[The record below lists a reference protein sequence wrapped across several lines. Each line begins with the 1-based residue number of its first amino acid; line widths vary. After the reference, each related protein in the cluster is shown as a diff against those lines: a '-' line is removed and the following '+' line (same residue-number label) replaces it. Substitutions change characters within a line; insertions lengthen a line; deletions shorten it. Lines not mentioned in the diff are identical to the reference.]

1 MEKRLVPWIKGIAA
15 AVAAMLIYAVP
26 LGLMTALVL
35 LVAAMEEGSNVLSAQ
50 TVPLSKAVILL
61 SEGVGFQ
68 GGSIVMGVTPLLLT
82 ILLIA
87 LIRTVCT
94 KTSTDP
100 RAFVSGAVVWLLLQ
114 HVLMSGL
121 HVRLEDSTGVVMG
134 KALLIYTLGYLL
146 AAVPHMPLLGVT
158 KNYIR
163 RYASAPVRH
172 SIRVGVRTA
181 LILLAGVAL
190 VGLGTVIV
198 WITLGHH
205 QMSAW
210 FDALHM
216 QTGSRVLMCVIGL
229 AWLPNV
235 CLWAISWL
243 FGAGFSIGEAA
254 NYTLWLSTT
263 QDLPPLPLFA
273 LFPQAI
279 DHDALRTA
287 VMLIPL
293 GLGIAVGLSMLFA
306 RSGFHIRLKQGSL
319 DMRSLLMD
327 FAYPAGAFCI
337 SAAVL
342 SIVNA
347 IVFPLANGSLG
358 SHRLAHVGV
367 DVRQA
372 TNAVARPCSIGL
384 FIAWGAVLVITA
396 VVFTVRWGMA
406 RHAADSHSSSAKPL
420 GEDQVTEK
428 PESTHR
434 VVNSTPQKEKQGDD
448 EPTATTGLGVRIP

>member
-254 NYTLWLSTT
+254 NYTLWSSTT

-279 DHDALRTA
+279 DHGRHAHPT
-287 VMLIPL
+287 
-293 GLGIAVGLSMLFA
+293 
-306 RSGFHIRLKQGSL
+306 GFGH
-319 DMRSLLMD
+319 
-327 FAYPAGAFCI
+327 
-337 SAAVL
+337 
-342 SIVNA
+342 
-347 IVFPLANGSLG
+347 
-358 SHRLAHVGV
+358 
-367 DVRQA
+367 
-372 TNAVARPCSIGL
+372 CS
-384 FIAWGAVLVITA
+384 GAVH
-396 VVFTVRWGMA
+396 VVRA
-406 RHAADSHSSSAKPL
+406 QRLPY
-420 GEDQVTEK
+420 
-428 PESTHR
+428 P
-434 VVNSTPQKEKQGDD
+434 PQAGF
-448 EPTATTGLGVRIP
+448 A

>member
-254 NYTLWLSTT
+254 NYTLWSSTT

-347 IVFPLANGSLG
+347 IVFPW
-358 SHRLAHVGV
+358 
-367 DVRQA
+367 
-372 TNAVARPCSIGL
+372 P
-384 FIAWGAVLVITA
+384 
-396 VVFTVRWGMA
+396 TVRWDRTASPMWAWTCA
-406 RHAADSHSSSAKPL
+406 RPPTRWRVHAPSVCSSRGARCSSSPPSCSPYVGVWHGTRPIPIPPQPSPL
-420 GEDQVTEK
+420 ARTK
-428 PESTHR
+428 
-434 VVNSTPQKEKQGDD
+434 
-448 EPTATTGLGVRIP
+448 

>member
-158 KNYIR
+158 KNTGTPFHPCR
-163 RYASAPVRH
+163 RAHGADSACRCGACRSGDRHRVDNARPPSDVRLVRCAPYADRFARAHVRH
-172 SIRVGVRTA
+172 
-181 LILLAGVAL
+181 
-190 VGLGTVIV
+190 
-198 WITLGHH
+198 
-205 QMSAW
+205 
-210 FDALHM
+210 
-216 QTGSRVLMCVIGL
+216 
-229 AWLPNV
+229 
-235 CLWAISWL
+235 
-243 FGAGFSIGEAA
+243 
-254 NYTLWLSTT
+254 
-263 QDLPPLPLFA
+263 
-273 LFPQAI
+273 
-279 DHDALRTA
+279 
-287 VMLIPL
+287 
-293 GLGIAVGLSMLFA
+293 
-306 RSGFHIRLKQGSL
+306 RSGMASQCLPVGH
-319 DMRSLLMD
+319 LM
-327 FAYPAGAFCI
+327 
-337 SAAVL
+337 AVRRRIL
-342 SIVNA
+342 
-347 IVFPLANGSLG
+347 
-358 SHRLAHVGV
+358 HR
-367 DVRQA
+367 
-372 TNAVARPCSIGL
+372 
-384 FIAWGAVLVITA
+384 
-396 VVFTVRWGMA
+396 
-406 RHAADSHSSSAKPL
+406 
-420 GEDQVTEK
+420 
-428 PESTHR
+428 
-434 VVNSTPQKEKQGDD
+434 
-448 EPTATTGLGVRIP
+448 

>member
-163 RYASAPVRH
+163 RYVSAPVRH

-254 NYTLWLSTT
+254 NYTLWSSTT

-306 RSGFHIRLKQGSL
+306 RSGFHIRLKQDSL

-347 IVFPLANGSLG
+347 IVFPGIAPP
-358 SHRLAHVGV
+358 
-367 DVRQA
+367 
-372 TNAVARPCSIGL
+372 RPCGRGR
-384 FIAWGAVLVITA
+384 APGHQRGGASMLHRSVHRVG
-396 VVFTVRWGMA
+396 RGA
-406 RHAADSHSSSAKPL
+406 RHHRRRVHRTL
-420 GEDQVTEK
+420 GYGTARGRFPFLLSQAPWRGPSTREAGVHPSRGELNTTEG
-428 PESTHR
+428 EAR
-434 VVNSTPQKEKQGDD
+434 
-448 EPTATTGLGVRIP
+448 